1 MKNRLLRVT
10 IVTLIVYGLYTF
22 FFIEDVA
29 DSPLNQKI
37 ISVES
42 NDMINEKD
50 SLMHVNDTLVKTS
63 KE

>member
-10 IVTLIVYGLYTF
+10 IVTLIVYGFYTF

-29 DSPLNQKI
+29 DSPINQKI

-42 NDMINEKD
+42 NDMVHVKD
-50 SLMHVNDTLVKTS
+50 SLIHVKDTLVKTS
-63 KE
+63 EK

>member
-10 IVTLIVYGLYTF
+10 IVTLIVYGFYTF

-29 DSPLNQKI
+29 DSGVTQKI

-42 NDMINEKD
+42 NDMVHVKD
-50 SLMHVNDTLVKTS
+50 SLIHIKDTLIEIS

>member
-10 IVTLIVYGLYTF
+10 IVTLIVYGFYTF

-29 DSPLNQKI
+29 DSPINQKI

-50 SLMHVNDTLVKTS
+50 SLINIKDTLIEIS

>member
-10 IVTLIVYGLYTF
+10 IVTLIVYGFYTF

-29 DSPLNQKI
+29 DSGVTQKI

-42 NDMINEKD
+42 NDMVHVL
-50 SLMHVNDTLVKTS
+50 SLIHISEPTRPY
-63 KE
+63 

>member
-50 SLMHVNDTLVKTS
+50 SLMYVNDTLVKTS

>member
-10 IVTLIVYGLYTF
+10 IVTLIVYGFYTF

-29 DSPLNQKI
+29 DSPINQKI
-37 ISVES
+37 ISVER

-50 SLMHVNDTLVKTS
+50 AWIQIKDTLIEIS

>member
-10 IVTLIVYGLYTF
+10 GVTLIIYIFYTF
-22 FFIEDVA
+22 FFIEDVV
-29 DSPLNQKI
+29 DSPISQKI

-42 NDMINEKD
+42 NDVVNEKD
-50 SLMHVNDTLVKTS
+50 SLIHVNDTLVKTS

>member
-10 IVTLIVYGLYTF
+10 IVTLIVYGFYTF

-29 DSPLNQKI
+29 DSPINQKI

-50 SLMHVNDTLVKTS
+50 SLIHIKDTLVKTS
-63 KE
+63 EK

>member
-10 IVTLIVYGLYTF
+10 FVTLFVYGLYTF

-29 DSPLNQKI
+29 DSGVTQKI

-42 NDMINEKD
+42 NDMVHVKD
-50 SLMHVNDTLVKTS
+50 SLIHIKDTLIEIS

>member
-10 IVTLIVYGLYTF
+10 IVTLIVYGFYTF

-29 DSPLNQKI
+29 DSPINQKI

-42 NDMINEKD
+42 NDMVHVKD
-50 SLMHVNDTLVKTS
+50 SLIHIKDTLIEIS

>member
-29 DSPLNQKI
+29 DSGVNRKI

-42 NDMINEKD
+42 NDMVHVKD
-50 SLMHVNDTLVKTS
+50 SLIHVNNTLVKTS
-63 KE
+63 EK

>member
-10 IVTLIVYGLYTF
+10 IVTLIVYGFYTF

-29 DSPLNQKI
+29 DSPINQKI

-50 SLMHVNDTLVKTS
+50 SLIHKKDTLVKTS
-63 KE
+63 AK

>member
-10 IVTLIVYGLYTF
+10 IVTLIVYGFYTF
-22 FFIEDVA
+22 FFIEDVT
-29 DSPLNQKI
+29 DSPINQKI

-50 SLMHVNDTLVKTS
+50 SLIHIKDTLIEIS

>member
-10 IVTLIVYGLYTF
+10 IVTLIVYGFYTF

-29 DSPLNQKI
+29 DSPINQKI

-50 SLMHVNDTLVKTS
+50 SLIHIKDTLIEII

>member
-10 IVTLIVYGLYTF
+10 IVTLIVYVFYTF

-29 DSPLNQKI
+29 DSGVNQKI

-42 NDMINEKD
+42 NDMVHVKD

-63 KE
+63 EK

>member
-10 IVTLIVYGLYTF
+10 IVTLIVYGFYTF

-29 DSPLNQKI
+29 DSPMNQKI

-50 SLMHVNDTLVKTS
+50 SLIHIKDTLVKTS
-63 KE
+63 EK

>member
-29 DSPLNQKI
+29 DSSVNQKI

>member
-29 DSPLNQKI
+29 DSPVNQKI

-50 SLMHVNDTLVKTS
+50 SLMYVNDTLVKTS

>member
-10 IVTLIVYGLYTF
+10 IVTLIVYSLYTF

-29 DSPLNQKI
+29 DSPVNQKI
-37 ISVES
+37 ISAES
-42 NDMINEKD
+42 NNMINEKD
-50 SLMHVNDTLVKTS
+50 TLIHVKDTLIEIS

>member
-10 IVTLIVYGLYTF
+10 IVTLIVYSLYTF

-29 DSPLNQKI
+29 DSGVTQKI

-42 NDMINEKD
+42 NDMVHVKD
-50 SLMHVNDTLVKTS
+50 SLMNVNDTLVKTS
-63 KE
+63 EK

>member
-10 IVTLIVYGLYTF
+10 IVTLIVYGFYTF

-29 DSPLNQKI
+29 DSPVNQKI
-37 ISVES
+37 ISAES
-42 NDMINEKD
+42 NNMINEKD
-50 SLMHVNDTLVKTS
+50 TLIHVKDTLIEIS